1 MSLTNVLQVAIG
13 LILVYYALGLI
24 VNILTRIV
32 KDVFDMRAETLETVL
47 IDFLKTD
54 GKTNQLLADFKDHAL
69 IQNLKPITDKA
80 LQLVNRGKEK
90 RKVSEIPNGTFSL
103 ALLDVLAS
111 QARLTAFVRQ
121 ATERLVAVVPDIDT
135 QDALRKALGFDDEKL
150 ADGLRVAAGKLAD
163 GPVKD
168 RLQELI
174 DLLLGK
180 PEAQLE
186 IIRAGIEE
194 LPDSSTKDALLAM
207 INFSKRDVEDFRKRV
222 ESWYDDML
230 KNVSLMF
237 TKHVRAWVIG
247 FSFVVVFAF
256 GADSIQI
263 VRDLWDQPARQA
275 AIVDTLTPLVDEFG
289 RGVDLET
296 LGTLDPAER
305 ETAKEKIDRQID
317 DLTSIIDRLQSLED
331 VSITWK
337 HAWGP
342 FNTKNWEEDGLL
354 KLIGLL
360 VTSLA
365 TAQGSSFWYDM
376 LKKLK
381 PQATTGAPTTESA
394 QPSA

>member
-32 KDVFDMRAETLETVL
+32 KDVFDMRAQTLEKVL

-135 QDALRKALGFDDEKL
+135 QDALRKALDFDDEKL

-342 FNTKNWEEDGLL
+342 FNPKNWEEDGLL

-381 PQATTGAPTTESA
+381 PQATTGASTTESA